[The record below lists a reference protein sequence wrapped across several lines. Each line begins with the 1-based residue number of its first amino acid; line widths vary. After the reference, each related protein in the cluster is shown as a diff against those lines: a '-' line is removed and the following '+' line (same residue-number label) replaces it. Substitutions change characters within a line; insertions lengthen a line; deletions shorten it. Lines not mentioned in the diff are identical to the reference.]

1 MMTTEKKCNE
11 KTTLQEEL
19 QGFLN
24 LFYQFFSETVFCCV
38 ILKDS
43 I

>member
-24 LFYQFFSETVFCCV
+24 LLPIFFRNGF
-38 ILKDS
+38 LLRDS
-43 I
+43 KR